1 MRYIVIGAGAV
12 GGAIGG
18 RLYASGHEVLL
29 VARGD
34 HFAALQSAGLRLVT
48 PGGISVLSVPVVES
62 LAPTALRPDDV
73 LVLAVKS
80 QDTARTLESW
90 VDRPVS
96 GGGTAGDLLPIVC
109 AQNGVANERLALR
122 RFRRVYG
129 MSVWFPASY
138 LNPGTI
144 EVADDAYTGI
154 AQLGRYVSGVDTVAE
169 RMAEDLEKSTFRV
182 HLRRHIM
189 YWKYAKLLNNLGN
202 ALEALIGPIEAPEA
216 VRVYERAVEEGAAVL
231 SAARITWAT
240 REEQAESLSEH
251 AGLLRPGSEQR
262 RGGSSWQSLARGAG
276 SIEADYLNGEIVLL
290 GREFGVPTP
299 VNTFLQRAAN
309 RHARMG
315 KAPGTV
321 TVQEVLK
328 GIARSAESCQV
339 Q

>member
-1 MRYIVIGAGAV
+1 
-12 GGAIGG
+12 
-18 RLYASGHEVLL
+18 
-29 VARGD
+29 
-34 HFAALQSAGLRLVT
+34 
-48 PGGISVLSVPVVES
+48 
-62 LAPTALRPDDV
+62 
-73 LVLAVKS
+73 
-80 QDTARTLESW
+80 
-90 VDRPVS
+90 
-96 GGGTAGDLLPIVC
+96 
-109 AQNGVANERLALR
+109 
-122 RFRRVYG
+122 
-129 MSVWFPASY
+129 
-138 LNPGTI
+138 
-144 EVADDAYTGI
+144 
-154 AQLGRYVSGVDTVAE
+154 
-169 RMAEDLEKSTFRV
+169 MAEDLEKSTFRV

-240 REEQAESLSEH
+240 REEQAEALSEH